1 MQEKRRRAEGIRVR
15 TRADGSKAYEAWVFV
30 PVAGHPHGG
39 EKLRKTFDSERE
51 AKLWRAEQRVGVGRL
66 TVRAPSKVTVREAW
80 EMWIDH
86 AEAVLKK
93 GGGDYKPAT
102 LRGYRADMKRY
113 VLPQLGAY
121 KLSAVTADHGQE
133 LVRRMER
140 QGLSGSKV
148 RNALVPLRVLFDAR
162 RMPVN
167 PARGL
172 RLPKGAG
179 RRDRAAS
186 GAEAAALLD
195 ALAADKKAK
204 GDVAL
209 WATLLYAGLRLGEAQ
224 ALRWRNVKGVLSDA
238 PLQIEVV
245 ASWDNGPAG
254 ELAPKSD
261 AGKRSVPCPEVLRP
275 YLEGH
280 RLATGR
286 GGDELVFGRTGIVP
300 FERTTIRRRAD
311 KAWKRAGLEPIDPH
325 ECRHSYVSLMHAAG
339 IPLERIG
346 DYVGHT
352 STYMTSRYRHLVA
365 GQAEEDAAR
374 LNAYLAPSDEGV

>member
-1 MQEKRRRAEGIRVR
+1 MPGKRSAEGIRVR
-15 TRADGSKAYEAWVFV
+15 PRANGKPAYEAWVFV
-30 PVAGHPHGG
+30 AVDNR
-39 EKLRKTFDSERE
+39 KIRKTFDTLAD
-51 AKLWRAEQRVGVGRL
+51 AKAWRAAQVVGVSHHK
-66 TVRAPSKVTVREAW
+66 VRAPSKLTVREAW
-80 EMWIDH
+80 AKWIEQQ
-86 AEAVLKK
+86 EAALAA
-93 GGGDYKPAT
+93 GGGDYKPST
-102 LRGYRADMKRY
+102 LRGYRADMDHH
-113 VLPQLGAY
+113 VLPLLGGY
-121 KLSAVTADHGQE
+121 KLSQVTRAHGQE
-133 LVRRMER
+133 VVDRLVR

-148 RNALVPLRVLFDAR
+148 RNALVPLRVLFDAHDER
-162 RMPVN
+162 VPVN

-179 RRDRAAS
+179 RRERAAS
-186 GAEAAALLD
+186 GAEASALLD

-209 WATLLYAGLRLGEAQ
+209 WATLFYGGLRLGEAQ
-224 ALRWRNVKGVLSDA
+224 ALRWRHVKGALSDE

-254 ELAPKSD
+254 ELAPKSA
-261 AGKRSVPCPEVLRP
+261 AGRRTVPCPEILRP
-275 YLEGH
+275 SLEGH
-280 RLATGR
+280 RLATAER
-286 GGDELVFGRTGIVP
+286 GDDDLVFGRTGAVP

-311 KAWKRAGLEPIDPH
+311 RVWRKAGLEPIDPH

-365 GQAEEDAAR
+365 GQAEEDAER
-374 LNAYLAPSDEGV
+374 LNAYLAPAEGD